1 MAEIRPVMLV
11 IMDGWGWREER
22 EGNAV
27 ALADTPN
34 IDRYQKEYPFTLLEA
49 SGEAVGLP
57 PGQMGNSEVGH
68 LNLGA
73 GRIVYQELTRINMAI
88 EDGSFFENE
97 ALCNIMEQV
106 KRAGGR
112 LHLMGLVSAGG
123 VHSQMEHLFALLEM
137 AKRHSVCDR
146 LCIHCFMDG
155 RDTPP
160 TSGAGYVEQ
169 LMEKMKELGCGR
181 IASVIGRYYAMDR
194 DKRWDRVE
202 LAWRALVHGEAPVR
216 AKDPVAAIKE
226 AYERGETDEFIRP
239 ILIENDLCAPGQ
251 GRGPVGDGD
260 GIIFFNFRADR
271 ARELTRAFTE
281 EGFSEF
287 DVSKRPRLTG
297 YVTMTRY
304 DETFHLP
311 VAFAPMRLERIL
323 GEEVSR
329 AGLSQLR
336 IAETEKYAHVTYF
349 FNGGEESPF
358 PGEDRVLIPSPRE
371 VATYDLKPEMSA
383 RKIADELVRRIKDP
397 GYPFIVVNFAN
408 GDMVGHT
415 GVLEAAIEACSVV
428 DECVGRVTEAFRQ
441 TGGAV
446 LVTAD
451 HGNAELMLKDG
462 KPVTAHTTNP
472 VPFYLVDDQ
481 RRQAGLKRGILADV
495 APTVLDIMGLEI
507 PEQMTGKVLYS

>member
-1 MAEIRPVMLV
+1 MAGIRPVMLV
-11 IMDGWGWREER
+11 IMDGWGWRQER

-27 ALADTPN
+27 ALAETPN
-34 IDRYQKEYPFTLLEA
+34 IDRYQQEYPFTLLEA

-88 EDGSFFENE
+88 EDGSFFDNE
-97 ALCNIMEQV
+97 ALCSIMDRV
-106 KRAGGR
+106 KETGGR

-137 AKRHSVCDR
+137 ARIHGVCDQ
-146 LCIHCFMDG
+146 LCVHCFMDG

-160 TSGAGYVEQ
+160 TSGAGFVEQ
-169 LMEKMKELGCGR
+169 LKARMEEGGCGR

-202 LAWRALVHGEAPVR
+202 LAWRALVRGEALEAEDPVR
-216 AKDPVAAIKE
+216 AIKD
-226 AYERGETDEFIRP
+226 AYERGETDEFIKP
-239 ILIENDLCAPGQ
+239 ILIRNDLCGPEPGK
-251 GRGPVGDGD
+251 GPVRDGD

-287 DVSKRPRLTG
+287 DVSDRPRLAG

-304 DETFHLP
+304 DETFDLP

-329 AGLSQLR
+329 AGLTQLR

-349 FNGGEESPF
+349 FNGGEETPF
-358 PGEDRVLIPSPRE
+358 EGEDRVLIPSPRE

-383 RKIADELVRRIKDP
+383 REIADELVRRIQDP

-415 GVLEAAIEACSVV
+415 GVLEAAIEACHVV
-428 DECVGRVTEAFRQ
+428 DECVGRVTEAFRKM
-441 TGGAV
+441 GGSV
-446 LVTAD
+446 IITAD

-472 VPFYLVDDQ
+472 VPLYLVDDQ
-481 RRQAGLKRGILADV
+481 RREVRLSRGILADV
-495 APTVLDIMGLEI
+495 APTILDIMGLDI
-507 PEQMTGKVLYS
+507 PSQMTGKVLFS